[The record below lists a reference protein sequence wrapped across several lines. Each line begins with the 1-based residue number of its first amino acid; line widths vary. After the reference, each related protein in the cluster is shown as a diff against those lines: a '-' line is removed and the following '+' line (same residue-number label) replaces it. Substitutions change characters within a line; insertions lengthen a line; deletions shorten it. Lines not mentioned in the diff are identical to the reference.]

1 MSKHQTHTYTAYGY
15 ATTLPSEKTRQGF
28 NGELPDALTGLYF
41 LGSGYRAYGTN
52 LMRFISPDSL
62 SPFAEGGINSYCY
75 CGNDPV
81 NNSDPTGHIGVRAA
95 IIKRQRLSLP
105 RTRSQT
111 LLQLDSPAQVNTSYH
126 RDAPPYFTSHPA
138 VFSTSGTPPT
148 YNLGALPSYSE
159 QLPTGHQRIV
169 TPTLLPTDKGPKFL
183 APPRPPKYT
192 KSKPQPQI
200 RAALP
205 PDQVRAYRA
214 RLVAIN
220 ERYRRLTKV
229 FGRLVRENMHVTE
242 ELLQNIDMLR
252 ERRTFI
258 RNLLA
263 D

>member
-15 ATTLPSEKTRQGF
+15 ATTLPSGKACQGF
-28 NGELPDALTGLYF
+28 NGEFPDALTGLYF
-41 LGSGYRAYGTN
+41 LGSGYRAYETK

-81 NNSDPTGHIGVRAA
+81 NNSDPTGHVGVRAA
-95 IIKRQRLSLP
+95 IVKRRLPLP

-111 LLQLDSPAQVNTSYH
+111 LLQLDSPAQVNTPYH

-183 APPRPPKYT
+183 PPPRPPRYPIPE
-192 KSKPQPQI
+192 PQPEI
-200 RAALP
+200 KAALP
-205 PDQVRAYRA
+205 PDQARAYRV
-214 RLVAIN
+214 RLQAMHD
-220 ERYRRLTKV
+220 RYRRLKQV
-229 FGRLVRENMHVTE
+229 LRRLERGDMHVPE
-242 ELLQNIDMLR
+242 ELRRNIEQLR
-252 ERRTFI
+252 QEGTRI
-258 RNLLA
+258 RELLA